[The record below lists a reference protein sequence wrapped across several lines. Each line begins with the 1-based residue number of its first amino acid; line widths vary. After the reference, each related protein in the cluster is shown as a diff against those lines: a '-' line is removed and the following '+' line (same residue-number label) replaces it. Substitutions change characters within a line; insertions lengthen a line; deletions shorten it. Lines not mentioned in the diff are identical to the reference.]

1 MSLRLVVP
9 AAEHLAAYLGA
20 LRRGWYP
27 NTTRPASGPEEL
39 QAIARDAAAFL
50 ATQQDDPAAKGPPI
64 TLADGSQVP
73 RLPSRRRWIWDG
85 EFCGQINLRWLQGS
99 AELPVH
105 VMGHIGYSLV
115 PWKQGKGYATQALAQ
130 MLELARAQGL
140 PHVELT
146 TDVGNAASRRVIEKN
161 GGWLVETFDKPTS
174 NGGGPALRFR
184 IDLAARAMAK
194 DAASR

>member
-9 AAEHLAAYLGA
+9 AAEHLAAYLDA

-85 EFCGQINLRWLQGS
+85 EFCGSIQMRWQEGTH
-99 AELPVH
+99 ELPPYCL
-105 VMGHIGYSLV
+105 GHIGYSVV
-115 PWKQGKGYATQALAQ
+115 PWKQRRGYATRALAL
-130 MLELARAQGL
+130 MVREAKARGL
-140 PHVELT
+140 PHVEIT
-146 TDVGNAASRRVIEKN
+146 TAPANIASQKVILAN
-161 GGWLVETFDKPTS
+161 GGVLVEEFEKLPS
-174 NGGGPALRFR
+174 LGGGRELRFR
-184 IDLAARAMAK
+184 IG
-194 DAASR
+194 